1 MQQVT
6 MYTGSFCPYCNMA
19 KQMLRQL
26 GVEEIKEINADREP
40 QAFAQMQ
47 RTTGQRSVPQIFIGE
62 THIGGFTDMYSLHQR
77 GGLVPL
83 LNQE

>member
-1 MQQVT
+1 MQQVI
-6 MYTGSFCPYCNMA
+6 MYTGSYCPYCNMA

-26 GVEEIKEINADREP
+26 GVENIKEINVNLDP
-40 QAFAQMQ
+40 KAFSDMQ

>member
-6 MYTGSFCPYCNMA
+6 MYTGPYCPYCNMA

-26 GVEEIKEINADREP
+26 GVENIKEINASLDP
-40 QAFAQMQ
+40 QAFSNMQ